1 MRLSST
7 VGFVLATGV
16 LVGVATPRVASA
28 CGGTFCDTGP
38 RAMPVDQ
45 TGENIIFVMEPGK
58 VEAHI
63 QIQYKGEP
71 DKFSCILPVQAPAM
85 AIPEVEV
92 GSEALFDTLLQATR
106 PSYSVTTQRD
116 ACGTG

>member
-7 VGFVLATGV
+7 LRVVLAAGI
-16 LVGVATPRVASA
+16 LVGVATPRVARA

-63 QIQYKGEP
+63 QIQYQGTAAS
-71 DKFSCILPVQAPAM
+71 FSWVLPVQAL
-85 AIPEVEV
+85 PEIEV
-92 GSEALFDTLLQATR
+92 GSQALFA
-106 PSYSVTTQRD
+106 
-116 ACGTG
+116 